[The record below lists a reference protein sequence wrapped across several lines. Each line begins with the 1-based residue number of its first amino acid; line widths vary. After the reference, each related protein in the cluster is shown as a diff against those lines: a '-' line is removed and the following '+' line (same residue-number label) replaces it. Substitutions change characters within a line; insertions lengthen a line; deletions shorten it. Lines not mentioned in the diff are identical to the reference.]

1 MRFRKKA
8 RENSLLILYRWD
20 MRSDGLDKILEE
32 YIEEKGI
39 KNKDILS
46 YTKRLVSTVKDK
58 LTDID
63 SLISEYSKDWSFDRL
78 GYIERNVL
86 RLGVAELLYMNPPD
100 PGRAFNDYMD
110 LVKKYA
116 DRKAARFVNGILSR
130 IYKEHKAT
138 SSVKRAG
145 LSGA

>member
-20 MRSDGLDKILEE
+20 IRGDSIDRVLEE
-32 YIEEKGI
+32 YLEEKGI
-39 KNKDILS
+39 KNRDVKGYVEKLIE
-46 YTKRLVSTVKDK
+46 TVKER

-63 SLISEYSKDWSFDRL
+63 SLISEHSEDWSFDRL
-78 GYIERNVL
+78 GYIERNAL
-86 RLGVAELLYMNPPD
+86 RLGVAELLYMSPPD
-100 PGRAFNDYMD
+100 PGRAFNDYID

-116 DRKAARFVNGILSR
+116 DRKAARFVNGILSK

-138 SSVKRAG
+138 SSAKR
-145 LSGA
+145 SG